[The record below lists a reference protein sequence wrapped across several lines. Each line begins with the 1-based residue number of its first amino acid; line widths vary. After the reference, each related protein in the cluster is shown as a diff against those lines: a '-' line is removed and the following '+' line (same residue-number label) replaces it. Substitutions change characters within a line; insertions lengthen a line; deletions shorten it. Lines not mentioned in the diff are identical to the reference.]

1 MTGVKGKGRA
11 IDKMLIEL
19 KHIERNCPPKHFSEM
34 NPKVKQVR
42 KP

>member
-11 IDKMLIEL
+11 IEKMLIKF
-19 KHIERNCPPKHFSEM
+19 KHIERNCPPKNFPKM